1 MQRHADSKKKV
12 VATSSKLY
20 EQGVCKIRT
29 RCVCKSEA
37 SLRVQDACS
46 LGALAQNTRLGH
58 VRSVH
63 VDETSHLRTE
73 RRRTCSN

>member
-12 VATSSKLY
+12 VATSFKLY
-20 EQGVCKIRT
+20 EQG
-29 RCVCKSEA
+29 VCKSEA

-73 RRRTCSN
+73 RRRT